1 MPAIESAYARAQ
13 APLQTQ
19 YGLQLPNLLGPGGT
33 GLDPA
38 YQTPADWLRNLA
50 AGQGQILQGSD
61 LYESLQNVSTA
72 LTADPN
78 QLGTEQGALLRSYFE
93 SPGQQ
98 AAAYAQPF
106 LMATRGAPEARSAL
120 TAAIADAAARFE
132 YQNPAGVMGPGGQ
145 RQGFLPWALEQN
157 LLGINQMFDPRTTR
171 FPDPMNPLT
180 PTPTASFWGSPEGM
194 KLQEVDL
201 DLGI

>member
-1 MPAIESAYARAQ
+1 M
-13 APLQTQ
+13 
-19 YGLQLPNLLGPGGT
+19 GLEPT
-33 GLDPA
+33 
-38 YQTPADWLRNLA
+38 YQTPAEWLRNLA
-50 AGQGQILQGSD
+50 AGQGQILQGAD
-61 LYESLQNVSTA
+61 LYESLQNVATA
-72 LTADPN
+72 LTGDPN
-78 QLGTEQGALLRSYFE
+78 QIGLDPQGALLRKYFE
-93 SPGQQ
+93 TPGQQ

-132 YQNPAGVMGPGGQ
+132 YQNPAGVVGAGGQ

-171 FPDPMNPLT
+171 FPDPINPLT